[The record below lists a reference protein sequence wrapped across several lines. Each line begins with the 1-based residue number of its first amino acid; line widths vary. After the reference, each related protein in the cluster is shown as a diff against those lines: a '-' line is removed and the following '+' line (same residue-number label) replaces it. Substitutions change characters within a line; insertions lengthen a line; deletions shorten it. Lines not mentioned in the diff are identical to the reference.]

1 MARGSDARTGCR
13 ERSNDMATEETMTT
27 RHDHGAVAPKCR
39 AGVRHAHRATSVGR
53 HLTDE
58 PKVPRITA
66 RLKVPRITDRMESMS
81 RLRVALTFDHCWRA
95 TPGGTGVASIELAN
109 ALAARSD
116 VDVVGVAGNH
126 RRPAT
131 AGFEPPVSVARL
143 PLRGA
148 ALVESTLRLRWPLVE
163 RATGPIEVLHA
174 TSIIPL
180 ASRPATPLV
189 VTVHDLAFLH
199 HPGYFTARGRRVF
212 ARALAMVRE
221 RATLVL
227 CSSQATLADCAANG
241 FDPARLRLI
250 PLGVR
255 VPTVTPA
262 DVAAVR
268 ARHGLPEHYLLFV
281 GTREPRKNL
290 QRLLAAHQSLGADV
304 PPLVIVGARGWGDD
318 VADSYE
324 ASDRVHFIGH
334 VASHE
339 LAAAYAGARALCY
352 PSVMEGF
359 GLPILEAMAHGTPVL
374 TSKGTSTEEV
384 AAGAAVLVDPLEVSA
399 IAAGIREVLARRDE
413 LSQLGR
419 TRATGATWQHTADL
433 VVQAYRAA
441 VEMGGRRA

>member
-1 MARGSDARTGCR
+1 MLAR
-13 ERSNDMATEETMTT
+13 
-27 RHDHGAVAPKCR
+27 PQ
-39 AGVRHAHRATSVGR
+39 
-53 HLTDE
+53 
-58 PKVPRITA
+58 
-66 RLKVPRITDRMESMS
+66 
-81 RLRVALTFDHCWRA
+81 
-95 TPGGTGVASIELAN
+95 
-109 ALAARSD
+109 
-116 VDVVGVAGNH
+116 
-126 RRPAT
+126 
-131 AGFEPPVSVARL
+131 
-143 PLRGA
+143 
-148 ALVESTLRLRWPLVE
+148 
-163 RATGPIEVLHA
+163 
-174 TSIIPL
+174 
-180 ASRPATPLV
+180 
-189 VTVHDLAFLH
+189 
-199 HPGYFTARGRRVF
+199 RGRDGWLWFPRSPC
-212 ARALAMVRE
+212 RY
-221 RATLVL
+221 
-227 CSSQATLADCAANG
+227 CAHG
-241 FDPARLRLI
+241 SRC
-250 PLGVR
+250 
-255 VPTVTPA
+255 
-262 DVAAVR
+262 
-268 ARHGLPEHYLLFV
+268 ARHCPAPCRPRSSATRCRRTTVCAGEAIARGLPEHYLLFV